1 MRNYLAAECYKVFRR
16 KYLYLTLIVVLVLEG
31 VLLWG
36 CWLTSSWGNEGMNF
50 YSASTLVAAML
61 SIGVYATILTCDMV
75 FSEQYK
81 QNTMK
86 NEVAYGLPRVRI
98 YLGKLAVSALVS
110 ILAAVVMVVLYVTGC
125 WALLPHGDTDA
136 AALTLI
142 GYSLLGAFPLWLAA
156 QGITMACY
164 FIVRNTTLAAFVS
177 VGLLGVVPGI
187 LQALGLL
194 FHPVFERVRQ
204 LMPTVMLEKLPNV
217 AFRMDYV
224 GLCWLVGI
232 VLLVLSIVV
241 GLVAFQKKEIR

>member
-16 KYLYLTLIVVLVLEG
+16 KYFYFALAGALVLEG
-31 VLLWG
+31 ILLWG

-50 YSASTLVAAML
+50 YSASTLVAVML
-61 SIGVYATILTCDMV
+61 SIGVYATVITSDMV

-81 QNTMK
+81 QNTLK
-86 NEVAYGLPRVRI
+86 NEVSYGLPRVRI
-98 YLGKLAVSALVS
+98 YLGKLVMATLVS
-110 ILAAVVMVVLYVTGC
+110 ILAAVVMVVLYVAGC
-125 WALLPHGDTDA
+125 GVLLPHGDTDA
-136 AALTLI
+136 TALALI

-164 FIVRNTTLAAFVS
+164 FMVRNTTLAAFVS

-187 LQALGLL
+187 LQGLGLL

-204 LMPTVMLEKLPNV
+204 LMPTVMLEKLPNT
-217 AFRMDYV
+217 AFQMDYV

-232 VLLVLSIVV
+232 GLLILSVVV
-241 GLVAFQKKEIR
+241 GMAAFQKKEIR

>member
-1 MRNYLAAECYKVFRR
+1 MRNYLAAECYKVFQR
-16 KYLYLTLIVVLVLEG
+16 KYFYITLLVVLALEG

-50 YSASTLVAAML
+50 YSAATLVAVML
-61 SIGVYATILTCDMV
+61 SIGVYATIITCDMV

-81 QNTMK
+81 QNTLK
-86 NEVAYGLPRVRI
+86 NEVAYGLPRIRI
-98 YLGKLAVSALVS
+98 YLGKLAVSTLVS
-110 ILAAVVMVVLYVTGC
+110 ILAAAVMVVLYVTGC
-125 WALLPHGDTDA
+125 WVLLSHNEQDA

-142 GYSLLGAFPLWLAA
+142 GYSLLGAFPLWLGA

-164 FIVRNTTLAAFVS
+164 FLVRNTTQAAFIS
-177 VGLLGVVPGI
+177 VGLLGVVPVI

-194 FHPVFERVRQ
+194 VHPVFEVVRQ
-204 LMPTVMLEKLPNV
+204 FMPTVMLDKLPNM

-232 VLLVLSIVV
+232 ILLILSTAV
-241 GLVAFQKKEIR
+241 GLAVFQKKEIR